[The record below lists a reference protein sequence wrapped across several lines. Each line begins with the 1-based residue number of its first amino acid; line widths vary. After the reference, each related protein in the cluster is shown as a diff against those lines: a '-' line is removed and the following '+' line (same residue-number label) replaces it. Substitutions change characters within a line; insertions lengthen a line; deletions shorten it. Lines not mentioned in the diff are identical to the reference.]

1 MDSKLLKQ
9 LYERYAREL
18 YLYIYSFCHSH
29 SMAEDIRQETFLKAI
44 LSLSNQH
51 TNMKAWLYVVARN
64 LSINAIKKEKRVY
77 HIKEIET
84 FKDLELNEESLL
96 HTILTKERNQLL
108 YHALDYLPAVKKEIL
123 ILQYFSQLSQ
133 KEIATI
139 LHITPENVRVLS
151 YRAKKE
157 LKLYLEEN
165 GYDIS

>member
-9 LYERYAREL
+9 LYETYAREI

-51 TNMKAWLYVVARN
+51 TNMKAWLYMVARN
-64 LSINAIKKEKRVY
+64 LSINAIKKEKRVC
-77 HIKEIET
+77 HINEIEVT
-84 FKDLELNEESLL
+84 DEIGLYEEAVL
-96 HTILTKERNQLL
+96 HTILTKERNRLL
-108 YHALDYLPAVKKEIL
+108 YQALNKLPAIKKEIL
-123 ILQYFSQLSQ
+123 IMQYFGQLSQ

>member
-1 MDSKLLKQ
+1 M
-9 LYERYAREL
+9 
-18 YLYIYSFCHSH
+18 
-29 SMAEDIRQETFLKAI
+29 
-44 LSLSNQH
+44 
-51 TNMKAWLYVVARN
+51 
-64 LSINAIKKEKRVY
+64 
-77 HIKEIET
+77 
-84 FKDLELNEESLL
+84 ELNGASLL

-108 YHALDYLPAVKKEIL
+108 YHALDYLPTTKKEIL
-123 ILQYFSQLSQ
+123 ILQYFGQLSQ

>member
-1 MDSKLLKQ
+1 
-9 LYERYAREL
+9 
-18 YLYIYSFCHSH
+18 
-29 SMAEDIRQETFLKAI
+29 MAEDIRQETFLKAI

-51 TNMKAWLYVVARN
+51 TNMKAWLYMVARN
-64 LSINAIKKEKRVY
+64 LSINAIKKEKRVC
-77 HIKEIET
+77 HIKEIESI
-84 FKDLELNEESLL
+84 DEIGLYNETVL
-96 HTILTKERNQLL
+96 HTVLTNERNQLL
-108 YHALDYLPAVKKEIL
+108 YRALDKLPARKKEIL
-123 ILQYFSQLSQ
+123 ILQHFGQLSH